1 MRLTQEELA
10 RRLRAARESAGL
22 TQEAVARRIGIPRS
36 AVAQIEAGARR
47 VSGLELAQLAYL
59 YGRSIQDFLAPEF
72 AQNGVTVLLRALP
85 EAAEE
90 AEMREAVLNGIA
102 IAREIANLEEL
113 LGTQRLA
120 ATLPSYHY
128 RLPRSRWDAIAQGR
142 ALAHQ
147 ERQRLELGI
156 APLLDPAEV
165 LESQGLAVLELRLP
179 TGLSGFTVRF
189 DGRVICGLNVGH
201 PTPRQRFSVVH
212 EYCHALVDHDQ
223 PGIVSSRETIDDLRE
238 VRANA
243 FAIYFL
249 APTDAIE
256 HALQSLSKGF
266 PKRPRAAVAAPD
278 ETEVEVVEGR
288 LSPRSQ
294 EMGLWHACWL
304 AARFG
309 VSTEAMIW
317 HLFNLKLIDEMAR
330 ARLHEAAQSGL
341 AGTMSRW
348 FERQDPERRPIAP
361 LRLAHRRLAGLALD
375 AFRRD
380 LISRTKLVELLRLAD
395 VDDDGIEALI
405 SLVEPDETKAASA
418 EDT

>member
-1 MRLTQEELA
+1 MRLAQEELA

-22 TQEAVARRIGIPRS
+22 TQETVAGHLGIPRS

-72 AQNGVTVLLRALP
+72 EQDGVAVLLRALP

-90 AEMREAVLNGIA
+90 TQMREAVLNGIA

-120 ATLPSYHY
+120 ATLPSYRY
-128 RLPRSRWDAIAQGR
+128 GSPRSRWDAVAQGR
-142 ALAHQ
+142 ELAHQ

-189 DGRVICGLNVGH
+189 DGRVICGLNVDH
-201 PTPRQRFSVVH
+201 AITRQRFSVVH
-212 EYCHALVDHDQ
+212 EYCHALVDHDR
-223 PGIVSSRETIDDLRE
+223 PGIVSGREMADDLRE

-249 APTDAIE
+249 APPDAIE
-256 HALQSLSKGF
+256 HALQSLSKGL
-266 PKRPRAAVAAPD
+266 PTRPRAAVVAAE

-288 LSPRSQ
+288 LPPRSQ
-294 EMGLWHACWL
+294 ELDLWHACWL

-317 HLFNLKLIDEMAR
+317 HLFNLRSIDEAAR
-330 ARLHEAAQSGL
+330 ARLHEAAQNGL
-341 AGTMSRW
+341 AGLLTRR
-348 FERQDPERRPIAP
+348 FERQEPEMRPTTP

-375 AFRRD
+375 AFRRE
-380 LISRTKLVELLRLAD
+380 LVSRAKLVELLRLAEA
-395 VDDDGIEALI
+395 DDEEVEALI
-405 SLVEPDETKAASA
+405 SLVEPDDTKAASA
-418 EDT
+418 KNT